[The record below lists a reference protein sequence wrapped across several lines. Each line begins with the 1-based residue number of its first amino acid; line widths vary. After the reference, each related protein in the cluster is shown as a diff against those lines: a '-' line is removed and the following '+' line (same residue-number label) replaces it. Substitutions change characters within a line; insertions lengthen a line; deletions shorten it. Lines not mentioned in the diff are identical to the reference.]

1 MLRNISWYLKDTSQ
15 NFGTEFGIT
24 LKKVLLL
31 SFKMQKS
38 SHIARLFSVF
48 MMSLMLMFTVFG
60 KTFSA
65 SQMRVQAIQKAKTE
79 QSKDSKESN
88 QCSVSELSVMQV
100 SAPAVFDFANDFVF
114 TPQVFSFL
122 SPEKKAQTFQKLS
135 FRLPHLEILFE
146 HFIVTNAP

>member
-1 MLRNISWYLKDTSQ
+1 
-15 NFGTEFGIT
+15 
-24 LKKVLLL
+24 
-31 SFKMQKS
+31 MQKS
-38 SHIARLFSVF
+38 THIARLFSVF

-79 QSKDSKESN
+79 QSGQSKESN

-100 SAPAVFDFANDFVF
+100 SATVVIDFANDFIF

-122 SPEKKAQTFQKLS
+122 DVLKKTLITQNLS